1 MAAPAPGAKAGA
13 PVSFIFTPPPGTV
26 NNGASFEVPIM
37 MNGGADVSL
46 VPLQIHF
53 DPAKLSLVNVSAG
66 NVLNRDGQPATI
78 IHNEDGKGGLTVVA
92 SRPPHTP
99 GVSGNGTLCVLT
111 FQAKAPGTTG
121 LAFTSASFIDSTQ
134 KQIQAQGSQ
143 TTIVVK

>member
-1 MAAPAPGAKAGA
+1 MQPGPGGS
-13 PVSFIFTPPPGTV
+13 VSFVFNPPPGTV
-26 NNGASFEVPIM
+26 NNGASFQVPVVI
-37 MNGGADVSL
+37 NGGVDVAL

-53 DPAKLSLVNVSAG
+53 DPAVLSLVNVSSG
-66 NVLNRDGQPATI
+66 NLLNRDGQPATV

-99 GVSGNGTLCVLT
+99 GVSGSGTVCVLT

-121 LAFTSASFIDSTQ
+121 LVFTSASFMNS
-134 KQIQAQGSQ
+134 AQQQVQGQGAQ